1 MIVLCFFSSRMVGRW
16 VDYGHMDVDVKQE
29 DFRLQVS
36 NNSTKIFNLQENNPC
51 NKRSYRCVIQMSQIT
66 LQTMQLGCHP
76 INMKLIRYSCFC
88 YGKLNDLT
96 MDLQRRVCAIYLAA
110 DLQTL
115 WQGQKP
121 PSAASTRPQATA
133 LSLKSPLLCSLKT
146 LQRLT
151 RQF

>member
-1 MIVLCFFSSRMVGRW
+1 MLNKKTSDSNLATIAPRSSTFKRAIHVTNDHIV
-16 VDYGHMDVDVKQE
+16 
-29 DFRLQVS
+29 
-36 NNSTKIFNLQENNPC
+36 
-51 NKRSYRCVIQMSQIT
+51 VIQMSQIT

-133 LSLKSPLLCSLKT
+133 LSLKSPLLCRLKT

-151 RQF
+151 REF